1 LVFLAKFLLRRLL
14 VVVPLLLGV
23 LLLTFMLVRLSG
35 QDPVALLAG
44 PTAGEAEIATIRT
57 QLGLDRPIWVQ
68 FGIYLAQVLQ
78 GDLGQSWLTSRPILA
93 DIIERIPAT
102 LELAVLGVGL
112 GALVGI
118 PLGLLAAH
126 RHNSGFDWIT
136 RVVSLLG
143 FSIPTYFLG
152 LLMLL
157 VFFYLLDLAPPGMG
171 RISMMVLPPP
181 AVTGSYLVDSL
192 LAGDGEAAYSAASQL
207 VLPVL
212 CVAIISAAPMIKQ
225 TRAIALEVLGTDFI
239 RFARASGLG
248 EPAVRRIA
256 LRNSFTPVA
265 TFAGGELVGLLGT
278 ISLIEYV
285 FAWGG
290 LGQYGLTAVTR
301 GDFAAVQGYV
311 LTLAIF
317 AIIVFLVVDLLVLAF
332 EPRAARRG

>member
-14 VVVPLLLGV
+14 VVIPLLLGV

-44 PTAGEAEIATIRT
+44 PTASEAEIITIRT

-68 FGIYLAQVLQ
+68 FGLYLGQVLQ

-157 VFFYLLDLAPPGMG
+157 VFFYLLDVAPPGMG
-171 RISMMVLPPP
+171 RISMMVIPPP
-181 AVTGSYLVDSL
+181 TVTGSYLLDSL
-192 LAGDGEAAYSAASQL
+192 LAGDMEAAHSAASQL

-248 EPAVRRIA
+248 ERAVRRIA
-256 LRNSFTPVA
+256 LRNSFTPVT

-301 GDFAAVQGYV
+301 GDFAAVQAYV
-311 LTLAIF
+311 LTLAVF
-317 AIIVFLVVDLLVLAF
+317 AIVVFLVVDLLVLAF
-332 EPRAARRG
+332 EPRAGQRG

>member
-1 LVFLAKFLLRRLL
+1 LVVLARFLLRRLI
-14 VVVPLLLGV
+14 VVIPLLVGV

-44 PTAGEAEIATIRT
+44 PTATEGEIAMIRT

-68 FGIYLAQVLQ
+68 FGLYLAQVLG
-78 GDLGQSWLTSRPILA
+78 GDLGRSWLTNRPILT
-93 DIIERIPAT
+93 DIVERIPAT

-112 GALVGI
+112 GALIGI

-126 RHNSGFDWIT
+126 RHGSGLDWIT
-136 RVVSLLG
+136 RVLSLLG

-157 VFFYLLDLAPPGMG
+157 VFFYLLEIAPPGMG
-171 RISMMVLPPP
+171 RISLMVTPPP
-181 AVTGSYLVDSL
+181 TVTGSYLLDAL
-192 LAGDGEAAYSAASQL
+192 LAGDAEAARSAGSQL
-207 VLPVL
+207 MLPVI

-225 TRAIALEVLGTDFI
+225 TRAIALEVLGTEFI
-239 RFARASGLG
+239 RFARASGLA
-248 EPAVRRIA
+248 ERVVRRIA

-301 GDFAAVQGYV
+301 GDFAAVQAYV
-311 LTLAIF
+311 LTLAVF
-317 AIIVFLVVDLLVLAF
+317 AILVFLIVDMLVLAF
-332 EPRAARRG
+332 EPRAGRR

>member
-1 LVFLAKFLLRRLL
+1 MVLARFLLRRL
-14 VVVPLLLGV
+14 VVVIPLLVGV

-44 PTAGEAEIATIRT
+44 PTATEGEIAMIRT

-68 FGIYLAQVLQ
+68 FGLYLAQVSG
-78 GDLGQSWLTSRPILA
+78 GDLGRSWLTNRPILT
-93 DIIERIPAT
+93 DIVERIPAT

-112 GALVGI
+112 GALIGI

-126 RHNSGFDWIT
+126 RHGSGLDWIT
-136 RVVSLLG
+136 RVLSLLG

-157 VFFYLLDLAPPGMG
+157 VFFYLLEIAPPGMG
-171 RISMMVLPPP
+171 RISLMVTPPP
-181 AVTGSYLVDSL
+181 TVTGSYLLDAL
-192 LAGDGEAAYSAASQL
+192 LAGDAEAARSAASQL
-207 VLPVL
+207 MLPVI

-225 TRAIALEVLGTDFI
+225 TRAIALEVLGTEFI
-239 RFARASGLG
+239 RFARASGLA
-248 EPAVRRIA
+248 ERVVRRIA

-301 GDFAAVQGYV
+301 GDFAAVQAYV
-311 LTLAIF
+311 LTLAVF
-317 AIIVFLVVDLLVLAF
+317 AILVFLIVDMLVLAF
-332 EPRAARRG
+332 EPRAGRR